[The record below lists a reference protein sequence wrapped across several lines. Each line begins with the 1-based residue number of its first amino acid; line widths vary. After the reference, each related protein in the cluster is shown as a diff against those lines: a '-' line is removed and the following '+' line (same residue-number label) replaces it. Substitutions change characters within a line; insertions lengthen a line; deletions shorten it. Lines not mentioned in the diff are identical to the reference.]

1 MNGLISLTKIQEE
14 HSHTEAERS
23 IEENEAKAEREAKK
37 VQEHEKALAK
47 EEKALE
53 EIQESLKGN
62 HTILPCPPVTE
73 STSGRQNP
81 FIPRPDRGQAE
92 GAAAL
97 DHQA

>member
-1 MNGLISLTKIQEE
+1 MEIQEE
-14 HSHTEAERS
+14 HSHAEAGRS

-53 EIQESLKGN
+53 EIQESLKGI
-62 HTILPCPPVTE
+62 HPGSVIPLMAEGTL
-73 STSGRQNP
+73 GRQNP
-81 FIPRPDRGQAE
+81 FFSRPDRDQAE

-97 DHQA
+97 DHPD